1 MTKKH
6 VSNLNKLAKILES
19 IATIHVVNK
28 IDFLII
34 TSFVSIQRNIVNDN
48 NIFQPTDKNITICVP
63 ICFPLLLGNYSNIK
77 ENSEY
82 ISMYK
87 NYHEVLK
94 INDEV
99 LDLGEKEILN
109 IVSSYQKSILEKV
122 CLKY

>member
-82 ISMYK
+82 ILIYEK
-87 NYHEVLK
+87 YHEALK
-94 INDEV
+94 LNEEV
-99 LDLGEKEILN
+99 LNLSEKEILN
-109 IVSSYQKSILEKV
+109 IVSLYQKNILEKV
-122 CLKY
+122 YLSH